1 MVSNTS
7 LVTQRFA
14 FCMKLTLRLIEQ
26 VMALGQSGNF
36 AKAAEQLGIS
46 QPTLS
51 RNIAALEDN
60 LGLTLF
66 DRGRTGAF
74 PTVFGELLMARGQRV
89 LHEAAALHDEL
100 MAVAGM
106 DVGQLRIVAGPY
118 AVEDPIAEAVARLSN
133 ERPGLRIRI
142 TQVGP
147 DEVSAAVLSRD
158 HELGFG
164 GRESQLPHEQLLIE
178 PLKQRRLYLAC
189 RPGHPLLV
197 SRRPSSRFWPSR
209 WSPYCSRPG
218 GRGGRRW
225 SSCGDDGRHPPRF
238 SPAIEVNS
246 FDAARRIV
254 RRTDALFPATATMLA
269 ADSQRPCHDP
279 GLRPPTCAPRPT
291 VVRLASGPC
300 RQRPSASWTSC
311 RSSKP
316 NSPTS
321 HPRDAHEVGDRT
333 AGLWS
338 SLAEVVGQL

>member
-1 MVSNTS
+1 MVSNTL

-51 RNIAALEDN
+51 RNIAALEDD
-60 LGLTLF
+60 LGLILF

-74 PTVFGELLMARGQRV
+74 PTVFGQLLMARGQRV
-89 LHEAAALHDEL
+89 LHEAGALHDEL

-106 DVGQLRIVAGPY
+106 EVGQLRIVAGPY

-189 RPGHPLLV
+189 RPGHPLLA
-197 SRRPSSRFWPSR
+197 
-209 WSPYCSRPG
+209 SRPTVEQVLAFPLVTVLLH
-218 GRGGRRW
+218 GRAGQVAATGLRAGAMDATRR
-225 SSCGDDGRHPPRF
+225 GF

-269 ADSQRPCHDP
+269 ADIAAGHVATLDFDTPT
-279 GLRPPTCAPRPT
+279 LRATPTI
-291 VVRLASGPC
+291 VRLSE
-300 RQRPSASWTSC
+300 RTL
-311 RSSKP
+311 
-316 NSPTS
+316 SPAARRFLDIVRVIETEQPDES
-321 HPRDAHEVGDRT
+321 HA
-333 AGLWS
+333 
-338 SLAEVVGQL
+338 

>member
-1 MVSNTS
+1 MVSNTL

-26 VMALGQSGNF
+26 VMALGHSGNF

-51 RNIAALEDN
+51 RNIAALEED
-60 LGLTLF
+60 LGLILF

-74 PTVFGELLMARGQRV
+74 PTVFGQLLMSRGQRV
-89 LHEAAALHDEL
+89 LHEAGALHDEL

-106 DVGQLRIVAGPY
+106 DVGQLRVVAGPY

-158 HELGFG
+158 HELGIG
-164 GRESQLPHEQLLIE
+164 GRESQFPHEQLLIE

-189 RPGHPLLV
+189 RPGHPLLA
-197 SRRPSSRFWPSR
+197 
-209 WSPYCSRPG
+209 SRPTVEQVLAFPLVTVLLQ
-218 GRGGRRW
+218 GRASEVAATGLRAGTMDAARR
-225 SSCGDDGRHPPRF
+225 GF

-254 RRTDALFPATATMLA
+254 RQTDALFPATATMLA
-269 ADSQRPCHDP
+269 ADIAAGHVATLDFDTPI
-279 GLRPPTCAPRPT
+279 LRATPTI
-291 VVRLASGPC
+291 VRLC
-300 RQRPSASWTSC
+300 ERTL
-311 RSSKP
+311 
-316 NSPTS
+316 SPAARRFLDIVKVIEGEQPDES
-321 HPRDAHEVGDRT
+321 PG
-333 AGLWS
+333 
-338 SLAEVVGQL
+338 